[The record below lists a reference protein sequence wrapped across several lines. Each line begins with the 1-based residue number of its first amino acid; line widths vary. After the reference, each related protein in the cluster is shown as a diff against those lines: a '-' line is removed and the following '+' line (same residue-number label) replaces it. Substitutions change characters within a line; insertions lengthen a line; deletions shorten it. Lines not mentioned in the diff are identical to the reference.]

1 MIDKLINQTYTASC
15 FLCGSNKV
23 KKTKERRPV
32 DFNIV
37 RFYYK
42 CQICQGYSLWPKLEK
57 WEIERLYSANYIVDV
72 NPDSQPDHE
81 SNMARF
87 TYVKNFLASI
97 QNPNDKSF
105 LDYGCGAS
113 AEVVILAKNLFFQSF
128 GVEVALE
135 TRVLAGKKSGCT
147 IYSPQEIAEGQHQFD
162 VVFLGDLLEHVSN
175 PLEILASTKKCLRD
189 GGYLIIQ
196 GPLEGSNTLSN
207 FLVSIK
213 ARLLAGRPS
222 TFPAYHV
229 LLATRDSMLKMLKI
243 NNFHI
248 TTKQITEPL
257 WPATR
262 LGSKESLTSPSRFLL
277 SFAKFLDMTIHKINK
292 SYGTRIFIV
301 AQK

>member
-135 TRVLAGKKSGCT
+135 TRVLAGKKSGCR

-175 PLEILASTKKCLRD
+175 PLEILASTKK
-189 GGYLIIQ
+189 
-196 GPLEGSNTLSN
+196 
-207 FLVSIK
+207 
-213 ARLLAGRPS
+213 
-222 TFPAYHV
+222 
-229 LLATRDSMLKMLKI
+229 
-243 NNFHI
+243 
-248 TTKQITEPL
+248 
-257 WPATR
+257 
-262 LGSKESLTSPSRFLL
+262 
-277 SFAKFLDMTIHKINK
+277 
-292 SYGTRIFIV
+292 
-301 AQK
+301 

>member
-1 MIDKLINQTYTASC
+1 MIDKIPTQPYIANC

-23 KKTKERRPV
+23 NRTNERRPV
-32 DFNIV
+32 NFNTV
-37 RFYYK
+37 RYFYK

-57 WEIERLYSANYIVDV
+57 WEVEELYSANYIGDV
-72 NPDSQPDHE
+72 NPDSQPDCE

-87 TYVKNFLASI
+87 TNVKSFLASA
-97 QNPNDKSF
+97 QNPNGKSF

-113 AEVVILAKNLFFQSF
+113 AEVVILAKDLFFQSF

-135 TRVLAGKKSGCT
+135 TRVLAGKKSGCK

-207 FLVSIK
+207 FLISIK

-229 LLATRDSMLKMLKI
+229 LLATQDSMLKMLEI
-243 NNFHI
+243 SNFRI
-248 TTKQITEPL
+248 TIKQITEPL
-257 WPATR
+257 WPATK
-262 LGSKESLTSPSRFLL
+262 LGSKESLTSPSKFLL
-277 SFAKFLDMTIHKINK
+277 SLAKSLDMVIHKINK

-301 AQK
+301 AQI